1 MSDIILENACV
12 FAFYFGLA
20 YFIGIIASDATDG
33 MIKQTIEEKRAFAQ
47 GPWPQRTVPAHGYGH
62 DPQPGPDQRVR

>member
-1 MSDIILENACV
+1 MRRMFDIILENACV

-33 MIKQTIEEKRAFAQ
+33 MIKQTIEEKKACNRRYLIAL
-47 GPWPQRTVPAHGYGH
+47 
-62 DPQPGPDQRVR
+62 

>member
-1 MSDIILENACV
+1 MFDIILENACV

-33 MIKQTIEEKRAFAQ
+33 MIKQTIEEKKACSKAVSKSEKIRPNILIAMCFSSILQ
-47 GPWPQRTVPAHGYGH
+47 NI
-62 DPQPGPDQRVR
+62 